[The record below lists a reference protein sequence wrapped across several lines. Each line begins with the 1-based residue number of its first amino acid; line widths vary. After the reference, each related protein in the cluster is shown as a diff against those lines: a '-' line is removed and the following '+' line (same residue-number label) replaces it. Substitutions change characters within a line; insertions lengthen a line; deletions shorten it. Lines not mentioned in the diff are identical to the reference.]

1 MDSWTRTA
9 RICRYWTSPKITP
22 RPYDLGPHVYVGPT
36 LLGQFGRLWWAGG
49 AYARLTDHSH
59 TLGAGEAFGNYW
71 VRSVIGY
78 DL

>member
-1 MDSWTRTA
+1 M
-9 RICRYWTSPKITP
+9 
-22 RPYDLGPHVYVGPT
+22 YVGPT

-59 TLGAGEAFGNYW
+59 TLSAGEAFGNYW